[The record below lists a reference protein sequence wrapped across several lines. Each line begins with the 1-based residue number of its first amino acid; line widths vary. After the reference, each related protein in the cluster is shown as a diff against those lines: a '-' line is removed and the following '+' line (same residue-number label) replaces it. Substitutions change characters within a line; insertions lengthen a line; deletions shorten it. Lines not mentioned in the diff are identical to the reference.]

1 MTKKNLISLFFT
13 CIFLLHTSPAWAAC
27 PSGYQDYGDAAN
39 CATKCT
45 TSCAGASGECCKIDQ
60 NYVPTSPQP
69 NGITA
74 PAPVTKDVIDQ
85 LNPLI
90 QNQDP
95 NADPNLP
102 DQLST
107 PGGIVSRF
115 LGKFAFPIAGFILF
129 LMLIWGG
136 VEMMAGSATSKSI
149 DAGKQRVTA
158 AIGGFLLLFVSYW
171 LAKIIEL
178 MFGIKIL

>member
-1 MTKKNLISLFFT
+1 MMISKLKKIGTLLFIIT
-13 CIFLLHTSPAWAAC
+13 IIIFLKPKLAQAAC
-27 PSGYQDYGDAAN
+27 PSGTSDYGTATN

-45 TSCAGASGECCKIDQ
+45 TSCNGSCCASGVFAGDEVDKEAID
-60 NYVPTSPQP
+60 S
-69 NGITA
+69 
-74 PAPVTKDVIDQ
+74 

-90 QNQDP
+90 QQNSNNP
-95 NADPNLP
+95 ALA

-115 LGKFAFPIAGFILF
+115 LGDYAFPIAGLILF
-129 LMLIWGG
+129 VMLIWGG
-136 VEMMAGSATSKSI
+136 VEMMAGSATSKSV

-158 AIGGFLLLFVSYW
+158 SIAGFLLLFASYW
-171 LAKIIEL
+171 IAQILEL